1 MLAESAA
8 EVPDDFDAIPARKA
22 RRTNK
27 PTAAVCSAALTVPS
41 RADAAGDVEEDDFSK
56 LSRHF
61 GDFDTPVL
69 STSINQTG
77 DPATSRAEAEVAT
90 GSTRAAALDI
100 TNITDFDDIPSR
112 RRKRKKTDDFDA
124 LQNEIGF
131 GDDFASIPSLKS
143 RKVRAS
149 ERAPARNAQH
159 VSDPAESRTALDVS
173 HSAHDMSHPVRDV
186 CLRDVINGAAAAAV
200 GKSAA
205 R

>member
-1 MLAESAA
+1 MLAEAAA

-186 CLRDVINGAAAAAV
+186 SLRDVSNGAAAAAV